1 MSVEKH
7 KADIISNLSDNCE
20 ICPELDVCMKNDLR
34 DINMYCENVINKLID
49 QLATALEKNEQYRK
63 LIADDKEDYYS
74 LEQNY
79 KIGRG

>member
-1 MSVEKH
+1 M
-7 KADIISNLSDNCE
+7 
-20 ICPELDVCMKNDLR
+20 
-34 DINMYCENVINKLID
+34 NMYCENVINKLID
-49 QLATALEKNEQYRK
+49 QLATAFEKNEQYRK